1 MGTSKGMAPGVI
13 LPTVPTV
20 GSSTPTKG
28 TRPPSTKARV
38 VKVPRSNLS
47 VRVKG
52 PKIVKPKMPKDAN
65 RLSVPAHKRLRSKPF
80 QIPKRKPVL

>member
-1 MGTSKGMAPGVI
+1 MAPGVI

-28 TRPPSTKARV
+28 SRPTSTKAGV
-38 VKVPRSNLS
+38 VKVPKSALS

-52 PKIVKPKMPKDAN
+52 PKVVRPKMPKDAH
-65 RLSVPAHKRLRSKPF
+65 RLNVPAHKRLREKPF
-80 QIPKRKPVL
+80 QIPKRKPVI

>member
-13 LPTVPTV
+13 LPTVPSV
-20 GSSTPTKG
+20 GNSTPTKG
-28 TRPPSTKARV
+28 TRAPSTKSRV
-38 VKVPRSNLS
+38 VRVPKTSLS

-52 PKIVKPKMPKDAN
+52 PKVVRPAMPKDAH
-65 RLSVPAHKRLRSKPF
+65 RLAVPAHKRLRSKPF